1 MEKKTIPIPDVQEY
15 YINTSLYT
23 KIPITNK
30 NKNSVFNLLCYQGT
44 IDCYCHECG
53 QPSVFQA
60 VDNRPRIKK
69 RSNLPDFPV
78 KSGDEWDIDIEN
90 IILTSKKTF
99 ECSRNKNHQLI
110 FYSFIINSHLEKIG
124 QFPSIAGIKSYGISK
139 FKKILGDK
147 LHFEFKR
154 AIGLYAHG
162 VGIGSFVYLR
172 RIIENFIIKQAYEK
186 AKTKK
191 DWDEDE
197 YQKSRLTERIKK
209 LKEFLPEYLVKNRSL
224 YSIVSKGIHEL
235 TEEECIEYFP
245 VLRECIE
252 YVLTELNAKRETE
265 IKKEILSNKLVE
277 IAGKIKK
284 E

>member
-15 YINTSLYT
+15 YVNTSLYT

-30 NKNSVFNLLCYQGT
+30 DKNAVFDLLCYQGT
-44 IDCYCHECG
+44 IDCYCPECG

-60 VDNRPRIKK
+60 DDNRQRIKK
-69 RSNLPDFPV
+69 RYDLPEFPI

-90 IILTSKKTF
+90 TIMTSTKIF
-99 ECSRNKNHQLI
+99 ECSRNKNHRLI
-110 FYSFIINSHLEKIG
+110 FYNFIINSHLEKIG
-124 QFPSIAGIKSYGISK
+124 QFPSISDIKSYGISK

-147 LHFEFKR
+147 LHFEFNR
-154 AIGLYAHG
+154 AIGLYSHG
-162 VGIGSFVYLR
+162 VGVGSFVYLR
-172 RIIENFIIKQAYEK
+172 RIIENFIIKPAYEK
-186 AKTKK
+186 AMTQE

-235 TEEECIEYFP
+235 TEDECNEYFP

-252 YVLTELNAKRETE
+252 FVLTEIKTQKETE
-265 IKKEILSNKLVE
+265 KKKEILSNKLGV